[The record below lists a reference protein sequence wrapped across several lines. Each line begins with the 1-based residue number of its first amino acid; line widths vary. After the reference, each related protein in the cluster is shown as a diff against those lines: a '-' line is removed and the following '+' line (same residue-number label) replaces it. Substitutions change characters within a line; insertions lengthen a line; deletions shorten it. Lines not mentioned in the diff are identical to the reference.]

1 MSPAEPIS
9 SVSNLETAQ
18 SCKLLT
24 VAREVAVPNAKTRTA
39 AKRWYMSCPLNAP
52 GANADMAETSNVQV
66 VFEKGNSN
74 LCFAARD
81 DLQALSVGVP
91 AAA

>member
-1 MSPAEPIS
+1 
-9 SVSNLETAQ
+9 
-18 SCKLLT
+18 
-24 VAREVAVPNAKTRTA
+24 
-39 AKRWYMSCPLNAP
+39 MSCPPNAP
-52 GANADMAETSNVQV
+52 GANADMAETSNDQV

-74 LCFAARD
+74 LCFAGRD